1 MKKTLVAL
9 AVAAV
14 AATSANAAVVYNQ
27 DGTKVEVGGQL
38 RLLLA
43 KDKYERAD
51 LKYGSSRLVFKATQD
66 LGDGYSALG
75 NVEVR
80 FNDPGSNDSGAYAKR
95 LYAGFA
101 KDGVGQITFGRQLT
115 NLDDVGLSD
124 FTYDLGG
131 VNLTRTDANKDIRF
145 RSADFAG
152 FQFGLDYFFG
162 EQDKEKYNHGAGFG
176 TSLFYTAQLAQDTTL
191 QFNAGFSQTKVK
203 SGKFVDLD
211 EKLLEVSGYDKD
223 GNKIYTTSSY
233 AAATEDSL
241 PYKEHKVNAFIVG
254 TKLAT
259 GPFAFAV
266 DYSQSKATDNQ
277 DGIAFEASH
286 TGEVIKLPINKLQQ
300 LEVGAKYNYLDN
312 ASVYGEYIYRK
323 ASFADSDAE
332 KVKVNQFILGT
343 DYKFAKNVIT
353 YVEASTANWKYGDD
367 SSRDNKFR
375 VGLRVLF

>member
-80 FNDPGSNDSGAYAKR
+80 FNDPGNDEGKDGGAYAKR

-131 VNLTRTDANKDIRF
+131 VNLTQTEANKDIRF
-145 RSADFAG
+145 RSADFGG

-162 EQDKEKYNHGAGFG
+162 EKDEDLYNAKSGFG

-191 QFNAGFSQTKVK
+191 QLNAGFSQVKVGA
-203 SGKFVDLD
+203 GKFELSKIDKSWKDVAFDQH
-211 EKLLEVSGYDKD
+211 KLNS
-223 GNKIYTTSSY
+223 
-233 AAATEDSL
+233 
-241 PYKEHKVNAFIVG
+241 FIVG
-254 TKLAT
+254 TRLTSGA
-259 GPFAFAV
+259 FAFAI
-266 DYSQSKATDNQ
+266 DYSQQKASDEQ
-277 DGIAFEASH
+277 VGVGFKAPHEDEL
-286 TGEVIKLPINKLQQ
+286 VKLPFNKLQQ

-312 ASVYGEYIYRK
+312 AAIYGEYIYRK
-323 ASFADSDAE
+323 ASINSDLP
-332 KVKVNQFILGT
+332 KVKVNEFILGT

-353 YVEASTANWKYGDD
+353 YVEAGTANYKFDGD
-367 SSRDNKFR
+367 SERDNKFR